1 MRHKCIS
8 STSFVSGLLVLTC
21 VGIYSLQAAPAP
33 TQKLSATAIQIEQ
46 VDVGD
51 IQIPMEFRLA
61 IYENLLDR
69 IRKSGKF
76 QQVYRSGDRQAEGV
90 KDLVTLRTKLQKFQ
104 EGSRTKREVTTVAG
118 ATKIDVNATVAG
130 RDGQVLLDKNIEG
143 KVRFFGE
150 NLGDTNDVAKRVT
163 KILVNNF

>member
-1 MRHKCIS
+1 MSRKCRL
-8 STSFVSGLLVLTC
+8 VSGMLGFSL

-33 TQKLSATAIQIEQ
+33 KQKLSASAIQIEV

-51 IQIPMEFRLA
+51 VQIPMEFRLA

-76 QQVYRSGDRQAEGV
+76 QNVYRSGDHQAEGV

-118 ATKIDVNATVAG
+118 ATKIDVNTTVAA

-150 NLGDTNDVAKRVT
+150 NLGATNDVAKRVT

>member
-1 MRHKCIS
+1 M
-8 STSFVSGLLVLTC
+8 
-21 VGIYSLQAAPAP
+21 
-33 TQKLSATAIQIEQ
+33 SATAIQIEV

-51 IQIPMEFRLA
+51 VQIPMEFRLA

-76 QQVYRSGDRQAEGV
+76 QNVYRSGDHQAEGV

-118 ATKIDVNATVAG
+118 ATKIDVNTTVAA

-150 NLGDTNDVAKRVT
+150 NLGATNDVAKRVT
-163 KILVNNF
+163 KILVDNF

>member
-1 MRHKCIS
+1 MKPRYKS
-8 STSFVSGLLVLTC
+8 RSVSVLLVLSFAA
-21 VGIYSLQAAPAP
+21 IYSLQAAPAP
-33 TQKLSATAIQIEQ
+33 KQKLAASAIQIEQ

-69 IRKSGKF
+69 VRKSGKF
-76 QQVYRSGDRQAEGV
+76 QQVYRSGDHQAEGV

-118 ATKIDVNATVAG
+118 ATKIDVNTTVTAH
-130 RDGQVLLDKNIEG
+130 DGQVLLDKNIEG

-150 NLGDTNDVAKRVT
+150 NLGATNDVAKRVT

>member
-1 MRHKCIS
+1 MKPRYKS
-8 STSFVSGLLVLTC
+8 RSVSVLLV
-21 VGIYSLQAAPAP
+21 VAFAAVYSLQAAPAP
-33 TQKLSATAIQIEQ
+33 KQKLTAAAIQVEQ

-69 IRKSGKF
+69 VRKSGKF
-76 QQVYRSGDRQAEGV
+76 QQVYRSGDHQAEGV

-118 ATKIDVNATVAG
+118 ATKIDVNTTVTAH
-130 RDGQVLLDKNIEG
+130 DGQVLLDKNIEG

-150 NLGDTNDVAKRVT
+150 NLGATNDVAKRVT

>member
-1 MRHKCIS
+1 MKPRYKS
-8 STSFVSGLLVLTC
+8 RSVSVLLV
-21 VGIYSLQAAPAP
+21 VAFAAVYSLQAAPAP
-33 TQKLSATAIQIEQ
+33 KQKLTASAIQIEQ

-69 IRKSGKF
+69 VRKSGKF
-76 QQVYRSGDRQAEGV
+76 QQVYRSGDHQAEGV

-118 ATKIDVNATVAG
+118 ATKIDVNTTVTAH
-130 RDGQVLLDKNIEG
+130 DGQVLLDKNIEG

-150 NLGDTNDVAKRVT
+150 NLGATNDVAKRVT

>member
-1 MRHKCIS
+1 MSRKCGL
-8 STSFVSGLLVLTC
+8 VSGMLAFSLVG
-21 VGIYSLQAAPAP
+21 VYSLQAAPAP
-33 TQKLSATAIQIEQ
+33 KQKLSASAIQIEV

-51 IQIPMEFRLA
+51 VQIPMEFRLA

-76 QQVYRSGDRQAEGV
+76 QNVYRSGDHQAEGV

-118 ATKIDVNATVAG
+118 ATKIDVNTTVAA

-150 NLGDTNDVAKRVT
+150 NLGATNDVAKRVT

>member
-1 MRHKCIS
+1 M
-8 STSFVSGLLVLTC
+8 
-21 VGIYSLQAAPAP
+21 GIYSLQAAPAP
-33 TQKLSATAIQIEQ
+33 KQRLSATAIQIEV

-51 IQIPMEFRLA
+51 VQIPMEFRLA

-76 QQVYRSGDRQAEGV
+76 QNVYRSGDHQAEGV

-118 ATKIDVNATVAG
+118 ATKIDVNTTVAA

-150 NLGDTNDVAKRVT
+150 NLGATNDVAKRVT
-163 KILVNNF
+163 KILVDNF

>member
-1 MRHKCIS
+1 MKPRYNPRS
-8 STSFVSGLLVLTC
+8 VSVPLVLAFAAM
-21 VGIYSLQAAPAP
+21 YSLQAAPAP
-33 TQKLSATAIQIEQ
+33 KQKLTASAIQIEQ

-69 IRKSGKF
+69 VRKSGKF
-76 QQVYRSGDRQAEGV
+76 QQVYRSGDHQAEGV

-118 ATKIDVNATVAG
+118 ATKIDVNTTVTAH
-130 RDGQVLLDKNIEG
+130 DGQVLLDKNIEG

-150 NLGDTNDVAKRVT
+150 NLGATNDVAKRVT

>member
-1 MRHKCIS
+1 MSRKCGL
-8 STSFVSGLLVLTC
+8 VSGMLAVSLA
-21 VGIYSLQAAPAP
+21 GIYSLQAAPAP
-33 TQKLSATAIQIEQ
+33 KQKLSASAIQIEV

-51 IQIPMEFRLA
+51 VQIPMEFRLA

-76 QQVYRSGDRQAEGV
+76 QNVYRSGDHQAEGV

-118 ATKIDVNATVAG
+118 ATKIDVNTTVAA

-150 NLGDTNDVAKRVT
+150 NLGATNDVAKRVT
-163 KILVNNF
+163 KILVDNF